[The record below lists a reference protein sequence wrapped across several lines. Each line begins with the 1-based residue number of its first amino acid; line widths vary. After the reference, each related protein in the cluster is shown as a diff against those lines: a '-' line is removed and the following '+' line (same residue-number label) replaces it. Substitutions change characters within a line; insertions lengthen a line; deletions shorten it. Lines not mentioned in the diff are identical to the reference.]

1 MSSDICKLLLTTF
14 AFVNVS
20 GTTEAPIAGSTQLT

>member
-20 GTTEAPIAGSTQLT
+20 GTTEAPFVGQTRLT